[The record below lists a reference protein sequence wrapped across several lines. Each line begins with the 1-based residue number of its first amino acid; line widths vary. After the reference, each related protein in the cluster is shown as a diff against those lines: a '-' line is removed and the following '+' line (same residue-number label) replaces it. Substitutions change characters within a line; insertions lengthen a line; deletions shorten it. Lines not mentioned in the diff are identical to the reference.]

1 MFSSNGLKTQ
11 DETPSPTQEN
21 RPKNAAPQTRQT
33 HNSADNKRIAKNAV
47 ALYLRMFVTMGVALY
62 ASRVVLQTLGETDYG
77 IYSVVGGVVAMVG
90 FLNGA
95 MASATQRYLNVGI
108 ARRDAARLKET
119 FRTAA
124 QVHIVIALLV
134 LVISE
139 TVGLWFVTSKL
150 VFPAERM
157 EAALWVFQFAIASAM
172 MGIASLPFSA
182 AIIAHERMSVFAYIS
197 MGDAALKL
205 GIVYLLVAAPTDKL
219 VFYSASLCL
228 VSALNFAVNIAYCRR
243 CFSEVGF
250 SFRVD
255 GPLLREMSVFAGW
268 SLWGNVA
275 GVMFTQ
281 GVNILLNL
289 YFGPAVN
296 AARGIAV
303 QVQGAISGFVGNVQ
317 TALNPQIT
325 KSYAVG
331 DLRRMHSLM
340 FASSKFCFSLLLVLL
355 LPFALEADYVLG
367 LWLGVVPAHT
377 SAFVRLLAVVM
388 LVETL
393 ANPYMI
399 ANQATGRVR
408 LYQSVCG
415 GLLLC
420 IVPLSWLALKLG
432 GSPESV
438 YVVHCSIAVVTQL
451 LRVTLM
457 RRLIDLPLAKY
468 LRRVAL
474 PVCSTLA
481 ASVIAPTVV
490 RMSMD
495 EGVARFLAVCAVGAA
510 SVALSSYAL
519 GANAFERAMMKDA
532 ARAAWAKINRHFNHK
547 NIAQ

>member
-1 MFSSNGLKTQ
+1 MFSSSGLKTQ
-11 DETPSPTQEN
+11 GEAPAPAQEN
-21 RPKNAAPQTRQT
+21 RHKNAAQRTRQT
-33 HNSADNKRIAKNAV
+33 HKSADTRRIAKNAV

-77 IYSVVGGVVAMVG
+77 IYSVVGGVVAMFG

-95 MASATQRYLNVGI
+95 MTSATQRYLNVGI
-108 ARRDAARLKET
+108 AQGDAARLKDT

-124 QVHIVIALLV
+124 QVHIIIALLV
-134 LVISE
+134 LVFSE

-150 VFPAERM
+150 VLPAERM
-157 EAALWVFQFAIASAM
+157 GATLWVFQFAVASAM
-172 MGIASLPFSA
+172 LGIATLPFSA

-205 GIVYLLVAAPTDKL
+205 GIVYLLAMAPMDKL
-219 VFYSASLCL
+219 VFYSAALCL
-228 VSALNFAVNIAYCRR
+228 VSVFNFAVNIGYCRR
-243 CFSEVGF
+243 CFPEVGF
-250 SFRVD
+250 SFRAD
-255 GPLLREMSVFAGW
+255 GPLLREMSAFAGW

-289 YFGPAVN
+289 FFGPGVN

-303 QVQGAISGFVGNVQ
+303 QVQGAISGFAGNVQ

-331 DLRRMHSLM
+331 DLRRMHALM
-340 FASSKFCFSLLLVLL
+340 FASSKFCFSLLLLML
-355 LPFALEADYVLG
+355 LPLALEADYVLG
-367 LWLGVVPAHT
+367 LWLGAVPAHT
-377 SAFVRLLAVVM
+377 SAFVRLLAFVM

-457 RRLIDLPLAKY
+457 RRLIDLPLSQY

-481 ASVIAPTVV
+481 ASAVAPTIVWA
-490 RMSMD
+490 SMG
-495 EGVARFLAVCAVGAA
+495 EGVARFLAVCAVGAV

-519 GANAFERAMMKDA
+519 GANSFERAMMKDA
-532 ARAAWAKINRHFNHK
+532 ARAAWAKIGQHLHHH
-547 NIAQ
+547 

>member
-11 DETPSPTQEN
+11 GEAPTPAQEN
-21 RPKNAAPQTRQT
+21 RHKNAAQRTRQT
-33 HNSADNKRIAKNAV
+33 HKSADNRRIAKNAV

-77 IYSVVGGVVAMVG
+77 IYSVVGGVVAMFG

-95 MASATQRYLNVGI
+95 MTSATQRYLNVGI
-108 ARRDAARLKET
+108 AQGDAARLKDT

-124 QVHIVIALLV
+124 QVHIIIALLV
-134 LVISE
+134 LVFSE

-150 VFPAERM
+150 VLPAERM
-157 EAALWVFQFAIASAM
+157 GATMWVFQFAVASAM

-205 GIVYLLVAAPTDKL
+205 GIVYLLAMAPMDKL
-219 VFYSASLCL
+219 VFYSAALCL
-228 VSALNFAVNIAYCRR
+228 VSVFNFAVNIGYCRR
-243 CFSEVGF
+243 CFPEVGF
-250 SFRVD
+250 SFRAD
-255 GPLLREMSVFAGW
+255 GPLLREMSAFAGW

-289 YFGPAVN
+289 FFGPGVN

-303 QVQGAISGFVGNVQ
+303 QVQGAISGFAGNVQ

-331 DLRRMHSLM
+331 DLRRMHALM
-340 FASSKFCFSLLLVLL
+340 FASSKFCFSLLLLLL
-355 LPFALEADYVLG
+355 LPLALEADYVLG
-367 LWLGVVPAHT
+367 LWLGAVPAHT
-377 SAFVRLLAVVM
+377 SAFVRLLAFVM

-415 GLLLC
+415 GMLLC

-457 RRLIDLPLAKY
+457 RRLIDLPLSQY

-481 ASVIAPTVV
+481 ASAVAPALVWV
-490 RMSMD
+490 SMG
-495 EGVARFLAVCAVGAA
+495 EGAARFLAVCAVGAV
-510 SVALSSYAL
+510 SVAISSYAL
-519 GANAFERAMMKDA
+519 GANSFERAMMKDA
-532 ARAAWAKINRHFNHK
+532 ARAAWAKIGRHLHHH
-547 NIAQ
+547 